1 MQTQMQARTRYPTKP
16 WPGTCERNQK
26 MPLSD
31 LLNSGSIPLLET
43 AVKFAAQRQKMIA
56 HNIANIETPGFLQVD
71 VSISGFR
78 KLLSEAV
85 DRRREARGDSAPFV
99 LGKSSEIRQTAAGD
113 LILDPRTPSGGILAH
128 DRNNR
133 DLERLMQAQVENAGS
148 FRVATDL
155 LRTRFDL
162 LKVAISQRS

>member
-1 MQTQMQARTRYPTKP
+1 M
-16 WPGTCERNQK
+16 
-26 MPLSD
+26 
-31 LLNSGSIPLLET
+31 LE
-43 AVKFAAQRQKMIA
+43 AAIKFAAQRQKMIA

-85 DRRREARGDSAPFV
+85 DRRREAGGDSAPFV
-99 LGKSSEIRQTAAGD
+99 LGESSEVRQSASGD
-113 LILDPRTPSGGILAH
+113 LILNPSTPSGGILAH

-133 DLERLMQAQVENAGS
+133 DLERLMQAQAENAGS

-162 LKVAISQRS
+162 LKSAISQRA